1 MTNKRARAA
10 ASSAKRLHKKVK
22 QTYRSAMPE
31 QKRHRMLVW
40 AAFFVVA
47 AILAVQILYPLDR
60 ALPLARMNG
69 RWVGWQSETDLA
81 NQATLVFQ
89 RSKIKFIIGGKP
101 SGVYTLSE
109 AGADIKAEEMASRL
123 ANYPFW
129 LRLVPFSIF
138 WQLPNVQT
146 LDLAFAL
153 PTLEVF
159 AQKTSSQLSRPPINA
174 GVAFKDG
181 QLTAVNDVPGHL
193 VSVQA
198 IKNVLQTTK
207 YSFAGMTELQI
218 DAKLQEASRRS
229 TAFASVRNQAEQA
242 LARSLTI
249 RAADQTFAV
258 GNAEKASWLEFG
270 ETAEGGTTLVI
281 NGQKL
286 QSSID
291 NWSKAAGHPAG
302 QTNINIENGREVSRT
317 TGEKGSQIDAASI
330 VQPVTDYLLRGQG
343 SGVILAAMTD
353 LEPSVIYNNRY
364 TPTEDGLRAYVRDK
378 ARNGAWFSIRQ
389 LGGSGW
395 SADADAE
402 ESVVS
407 ASTYKLFVAKRL
419 FDEINA
425 GGISWS
431 DPMLDTTVSG
441 CFDRM
446 TIASTNPCAVAWLDR
461 FGRQNLNDF
470 VYRLGFSRAVT
481 FTHAQ
486 ATHVSAGDLTKFMV
500 GLETG
505 SLISGAQR
513 ERLLYSL
520 SHHPYRYGIPTGSQA
535 REVYDKVGFLWNYV
549 HDTAIVRHP
558 RGTYVMTIMTQG
570 KSYAAIAA
578 MTRDIERI
586 MYP

>member
-1 MTNKRARAA
+1 
-10 ASSAKRLHKKVK
+10 
-22 QTYRSAMPE
+22 
-31 QKRHRMLVW
+31 
-40 AAFFVVA
+40 
-47 AILAVQILYPLDR
+47 
-60 ALPLARMNG
+60 MNG

-101 SGVYTLSE
+101 SGIYTLSE

-193 VSVQA
+193 VSAQA

-207 YSFAGMTELQI
+207 YSFAGMTELRI

-242 LARSLTI
+242 LARPLTI

-270 ETAEGGTTLVI
+270 ETTEGGTNLVI
-281 NGQKL
+281 NRQKL

-317 TGEKGSQIDAASI
+317 TGEKGSQVDATSI
-330 VQPVTDYLLRGQG
+330 VQPITDYLLRGQG
-343 SGVILAAMTD
+343 SSVILAAMTD

-364 TPTEDGLRAYVRDK
+364 TTTEDGLRAYVRDK

-407 ASTYKLFVAKRL
+407 ASTYKLFIAKRL

-461 FGRQNLNDF
+461 FGRENLNDF

-481 FTHAQ
+481 FTHTQ

-505 SLISGAQR
+505 SLIGGAQR

-549 HDTAIVRHP
+549 HDTAIVRHS

>member
-10 ASSAKRLHKKVK
+10 ASSAKSLHKKVK
-22 QTYRSAMPE
+22 QTYRSVMPE

-40 AAFFVVA
+40 AAFFVVV

-69 RWVGWQSETDLA
+69 CWVGWQSETDLA

-101 SGVYTLSE
+101 SGIYTLSE

-159 AQKTSSQLSRPPINA
+159 AQKTSSQLSRPSINA

-193 VSVQA
+193 VSIQA
-198 IKNVLQTTK
+198 IKNVLQTAK
-207 YSFAGMTELQI
+207 YSFAGMTELRI

-229 TAFASVRNQAEQA
+229 AAFASVRNQAEQA
-242 LARSLTI
+242 LARPLTI

-281 NGQKL
+281 NRQKL

-291 NWSKAAGHPAG
+291 NWSKAAGHLAG

-330 VQPVTDYLLRGQG
+330 VQPVTD
-343 SGVILAAMTD
+343 
-353 LEPSVIYNNRY
+353 
-364 TPTEDGLRAYVRDK
+364 
-378 ARNGAWFSIRQ
+378 
-389 LGGSGW
+389 
-395 SADADAE
+395 
-402 ESVVS
+402 
-407 ASTYKLFVAKRL
+407 
-419 FDEINA
+419 
-425 GGISWS
+425 
-431 DPMLDTTVSG
+431 
-441 CFDRM
+441 
-446 TIASTNPCAVAWLDR
+446 
-461 FGRQNLNDF
+461 
-470 VYRLGFSRAVT
+470 
-481 FTHAQ
+481 
-486 ATHVSAGDLTKFMV
+486 
-500 GLETG
+500 
-505 SLISGAQR
+505 
-513 ERLLYSL
+513 
-520 SHHPYRYGIPTGSQA
+520 
-535 REVYDKVGFLWNYV
+535 
-549 HDTAIVRHP
+549 
-558 RGTYVMTIMTQG
+558 
-570 KSYAAIAA
+570 
-578 MTRDIERI
+578 
-586 MYP
+586 

>member
-101 SGVYTLSE
+101 SGIYTLSE
-109 AGADIKAEEMASRL
+109 AGADIKAEEMASQL

-193 VSVQA
+193 VSAQA

-207 YSFAGMTELQI
+207 YSFAGMTELRI

-242 LARSLTI
+242 LARPLTI

-270 ETAEGGTTLVI
+270 ETTEGGTTLVI
-281 NGQKL
+281 NRQKL

-291 NWSKAAGHPAG
+291 NWSKAAGRSAG

-343 SGVILAAMTD
+343 SGVILTAMTD

-441 CFDRM
+441 CF
-446 TIASTNPCAVAWLDR
+446 
-461 FGRQNLNDF
+461 

-535 REVYDKVGFLWNYV
+535 HEVYDKVGFLWNYV

>member
-1 MTNKRARAA
+1 MTSKRARAA
-10 ASSAKRLHKKVK
+10 DKAKRLHKKVK

-60 ALPLARMNG
+60 ALPLARMNS

-101 SGVYTLSE
+101 SGIYTLSE

-129 LRLVPFSIF
+129 LRLVPLSIF

-159 AQKTSSQLSRPPINA
+159 AQKTSSQLSQPPINA

-198 IKNVLQTTK
+198 IKNVLQTAK
-207 YSFAGMTELQI
+207 YSFAGMTELRI
-218 DAKLQEASRRS
+218 DAKLQEAPRRS
-229 TAFASVRNQAEQA
+229 MAFASVRNQAEQA
-242 LARSLTI
+242 LARPLTI
-249 RAADQTFAV
+249 RAVDQTFAV
-258 GNAEKASWLEFG
+258 GNAEKASWLEFA
-270 ETAEGGTTLVI
+270 ETAEGGTTLAI
-281 NGQKL
+281 NKQKL

-364 TPTEDGLRAYVRDK
+364 TPTEDGLRAYVSDK

-505 SLISGAQR
+505 SLIGGAQR

-535 REVYDKVGFLWNYV
+535 HEVYDKVGFLWNYV